1 MKGFDRVFGCFGRCV
16 GTGGVS
22 YSCDGL
28 EEGFYLDFMWF
39 TKGQSDGRNDMAVC
53 RALDSHISESILSS
67 GLVFRLA
74 LDLKNRIS
82 VPIQK

>member
-1 MKGFDRVFGCFGRCV
+1 
-16 GTGGVS
+16 
-22 YSCDGL
+22 
-28 EEGFYLDFMWF
+28 
-39 TKGQSDGRNDMAVC
+39 MAVC
-53 RALDSHISESILSS
+53 RALDNHISESILSS